1 MAIHEPTV
9 GVAGRDGGS
18 RLAAAHRDRTPM
30 SNSSTAHAVRRL
42 VDPLK
47 EFLHT
52 EAAGGLFLLAAT
64 VVALGWAN
72 SPIAAGYQGLWGQ
85 ELTIGAGPLAVTE
98 DLKHWVNDG
107 LMVLFFFVV
116 GLEIKRELVV
126 GELRDPRRASLPV
139 LAAVGGVVVPA
150 GIFLAFNA
158 GGEGAHGWGI
168 PMATDIAFAVGV
180 LAVLGSRVP
189 AGAKVFLLTLAI
201 VDDILAIT
209 VIAVFYTSQLAV
221 AWLAVAAGGMALV
234 LLLRR
239 LGVRAISAYV
249 PLGILVWLATLESGV
264 HATIAGVALGLAT
277 PARPVGG
284 RPVLEQLQHRLHPLS
299 SYLVIPLFALANAG
313 VPLGADA
320 LDRAARNPVAWGVA
334 LGLLAGKVLG
344 VAGAS
349 LVAVRLRLGTLP
361 DDFTMGHVL
370 GLAALAGIGFTV
382 SLFIAEL
389 AYPGSELV
397 DLAKVGILAGSL
409 VSGLVG
415 AALLVGSGRRQ
426 SRRKTAAARVEGGG
440 AP

>member
-1 MAIHEPTV
+1 
-9 GVAGRDGGS
+9 
-18 RLAAAHRDRTPM
+18 M
-30 SNSSTAHAVRRL
+30 SNSSSTNTVRRL
-42 VDPLK
+42 VDPVK
-47 EFLHT
+47 DFLHT

-72 SPIAAGYQGLWGQ
+72 SPLGAGYQSLWAW

-107 LMVLFFFVV
+107 LMAVFFFVV

-139 LAAVGGVVVPA
+139 LAALGGVVVPA
-150 GIFLAFNA
+150 GIFLALNA
-158 GGEGAHGWGI
+158 GGEGARGWGI

-180 LAVLGSRVP
+180 LAVLGSRIP

-201 VDDILAIT
+201 MDDILAIT
-209 VIAVFYTSQLAV
+209 VIAVFYTDQLAV
-221 AWLAVAAGGMALV
+221 GWLAVAAAGMVLV

-249 PLGILVWLATLESGV
+249 PIGVLVWLATLESGV

-313 VPLGADA
+313 VPLGGDA
-320 LDRAARNPVAWGVA
+320 LGQAARNPVAWGVA

-344 VAGAS
+344 VAGTS
-349 LVAVRLRLGTLP
+349 LVAVRLRLGLLP
-361 DDFTMGHVL
+361 DGLTMRHVL

-397 DLAKVGILAGSL
+397 DQAKVGILAGSL
-409 VSGLVG
+409 ASGLAG
-415 AALLVGSGRRQ
+415 AALLATGRHP
-426 SRRKTAAARVEGGG
+426 SRRTRRPRSSERARRDGHPLRRHDDGS
-440 AP
+440 

>member
-1 MAIHEPTV
+1 MT
-9 GVAGRDGGS
+9 
-18 RLAAAHRDRTPM
+18 
-30 SNSSTAHAVRRL
+30 NSSAADAVRRV
-42 VDPLK
+42 VDPVK
-47 EFLHT
+47 DFLHT

-72 SPIAAGYQGLWGQ
+72 SPFAAGYEGLWGR

-107 LMVLFFFVV
+107 LMALFFFVV

-150 GIFLAFNA
+150 GIFLLLNA
-158 GGEGAHGWGI
+158 GGEGAGGWGI

-209 VIAVFYTSQLAV
+209 VIAVFYTSKLAV
-221 AWLAVAAGGMALV
+221 GWLAVAAGGMALV
-234 LLLRR
+234 VVLRR
-239 LGVRAISAYV
+239 LGVRAVSAYI
-249 PLGILVWLATLESGV
+249 PLGVLVWLATLESGV

-277 PARPVGG
+277 PARPVQG
-284 RPVLEQLQHRLHPLS
+284 RPVLEQLQHRLHPVTAF
-299 SYLVIPLFALANAG
+299 LVVPLFALANAG
-313 VPLGADA
+313 VPLGGDT
-320 LDRAARNPVAWGVA
+320 LGRAITSSVAWGVA
-334 LGLLAGKVLG
+334 LGLVAGKVLG
-344 VAGAS
+344 VAAAS
-349 LVAVRLRLGTLP
+349 LAAVRLRLGTLP
-361 DDFTMGHVL
+361 DDLTMGHVL

-409 VSGLVG
+409 ASGLAG
-415 AALLVGSGRRQ
+415 AALLVGSGRRS
-426 SRRKTAAARVEGGG
+426 SRRETAAARIEPGG

>member
-1 MAIHEPTV
+1 MTS
-9 GVAGRDGGS
+9 GS
-18 RLAAAHRDRTPM
+18 RAV
-30 SNSSTAHAVRRL
+30 AVRRV
-42 VDPLK
+42 VDPVK

-52 EAAGGLFLLAAT
+52 EAAGGVFLLAAT

-72 SPIAAGYQGLWGQ
+72 SPLAAGYQGLWGR

-107 LMVLFFFVV
+107 LMALFFFVV

-139 LAAVGGVVVPA
+139 LAALGGVVVPA
-150 GIFLAFNA
+150 AIFLALNA
-158 GGEGAHGWGI
+158 GGQGARGWGI
-168 PMATDIAFAVGV
+168 PMATDIAFAIGV
-180 LAVLGSRVP
+180 LAVLGARVP

-201 VDDILAIT
+201 VDDILAVT

-221 AWLAVAAGGMALV
+221 GWLAVAGGGMVLILV
-234 LLLRR
+234 LRR

-249 PLGILVWLATLESGV
+249 PIGVLVWLATLESGA
-264 HATIAGVALGLAT
+264 HATIAGVTLGLAT
-277 PARPVGG
+277 PARPVQG
-284 RPVLEQLQHRLHPLS
+284 RPVLELLQHRLHPLS

-313 VPLGADA
+313 VPLGGDA
-320 LDRAARNPVAWGVA
+320 LGRAARSPVAWGVA
-334 LGLLAGKVLG
+334 LGLVAGKVLG

-349 LVAVRLRLGTLP
+349 LVAVRLRLGALP
-361 DDFTMGHVL
+361 DGLTMGHVL

-389 AYPGSELV
+389 AYPGSDLV

-409 VSGLVG
+409 VSGFAG
-415 AALLVGSGRRQ
+415 AALLVSRGRHP
-426 SRRKTAAARVEGGG
+426 SRRDAARMEPVG

>member
-1 MAIHEPTV
+1 MT
-9 GVAGRDGGS
+9 
-18 RLAAAHRDRTPM
+18 
-30 SNSSTAHAVRRL
+30 NSSAADAVRRV
-42 VDPLK
+42 VDPVK

-52 EAAGGLFLLAAT
+52 EAAGGLFLLAGT

-72 SPIAAGYQGLWGQ
+72 SPFAAGYEGLWGR

-107 LMVLFFFVV
+107 LMALFFFVV

-126 GELRDPRRASLPV
+126 GELHDPRRASLPV
-139 LAAVGGVVVPA
+139 LAALGGVVVPA
-150 GIFLAFNA
+150 GIFLLLNT
-158 GGEGAHGWGI
+158 GGEEARGWGI
-168 PMATDIAFAVGV
+168 PMATDIAFAIGV

-209 VIAVFYTSQLAV
+209 VIAVFYTGQLAV
-221 AWLAVAAGGMALV
+221 GWLAVAAGGMVLV
-234 LLLRR
+234 FVLRW
-239 LGVRAISAYV
+239 LGVRAVSAYV
-249 PLGILVWLATLESGV
+249 PLGVLVWLATLESGV

-277 PARPVGG
+277 PARPVRD

-320 LDRAARNPVAWGVA
+320 LGRAARSPVAWGVA
-334 LGLLAGKVLG
+334 LGLVAGKVLG
-344 VAGAS
+344 VAGVG
-349 LVAVRLRLGTLP
+349 LVAVRLRLGALP
-361 DDFTMGHVL
+361 DDVTMRHVL

-389 AYPGSELV
+389 AYPGNDLV

-409 VSGLVG
+409 ISGLGG
-415 AALLVGSGRRQ
+415 AGLLATGHHL
-426 SRRKTAAARVEGGG
+426 SRARTAAARIEPGG

>member
-1 MAIHEPTV
+1 
-9 GVAGRDGGS
+9 
-18 RLAAAHRDRTPM
+18 M
-30 SNSSTAHAVRRL
+30 SNSSSTNAVRRL

-47 EFLHT
+47 DFLHT

-72 SPIAAGYQGLWGQ
+72 SPFATGYEGLWAR

-98 DLKHWVNDG
+98 DLQHWVNDG
-107 LMVLFFFVV
+107 LMAVFFFVV

-126 GELRDPRRASLPV
+126 GELRERRRASLPV
-139 LAAVGGVVVPA
+139 LAAVGGLVVPA
-150 GIFLAFNA
+150 GIFLALNA
-158 GGEGAHGWGI
+158 GDQGARGWGI

-201 VDDILAIT
+201 VDDIVAIT
-209 VIAVFYTSQLAV
+209 VIAVFYTDQLAV
-221 AWLAVAAGGMALV
+221 GWLAIAAGGMALV
-234 LLLRR
+234 LVLRR

-249 PLGILVWLATLESGV
+249 PIGVLVWLATLESGV

-320 LDRAARNPVAWGVA
+320 LGRAAGNPVAWGVA
-334 LGLLAGKVLG
+334 LGLVAGKVLG

-349 LVAVRLRLGTLP
+349 LVAVRLRLGALP
-361 DDFTMGHVL
+361 DDLTMGHVL

-389 AYPGSELV
+389 AYPGSDLV

-409 VSGLVG
+409 VSGLAG
-415 AALLVGSGRRQ
+415 AALLVSRGRQ
-426 SRRKTAAARVEGGG
+426 PSRRDATRMEPVG

>member
-1 MAIHEPTV
+1 
-9 GVAGRDGGS
+9 
-18 RLAAAHRDRTPM
+18 
-30 SNSSTAHAVRRL
+30 
-42 VDPLK
+42 
-47 EFLHT
+47 
-52 EAAGGLFLLAAT
+52 AAGGLFLLAAT
-64 VVALGWAN
+64 VLALGWAN
-72 SPIAAGYQGLWGQ
+72 SPFAAGYDGLWGR

-107 LMVLFFFVV
+107 LMAVFFFVV

-126 GELRDPRRASLPV
+126 GELRDRRRASLPV
-139 LAAVGGVVVPA
+139 LAALGGVVVPA
-150 GIFLAFNA
+150 GIFLALNA
-158 GGEGAHGWGI
+158 GGEGARGWGI
-168 PMATDIAFAVGV
+168 PMATDIAFAIGV

-209 VIAVFYTSQLAV
+209 VIAVFYTSQLALG
-221 AWLAVAAGGMALV
+221 WLAVAVGGMALV
-234 LLLRR
+234 LVLRR

-249 PLGILVWLATLESGV
+249 PIGVLVWLATLESGV

-313 VPLGADA
+313 VPLGGDA
-320 LDRAARNPVAWGVA
+320 LGRAAGNPVAWGVA
-334 LGLLAGKVLG
+334 LGLLGGKVLG

-349 LVAVRLRLGTLP
+349 LVAVRLRLGVLP
-361 DDFTMGHVL
+361 DDLTMRHVL

-409 VSGLVG
+409 ASGLVG
-415 AALLVGSGRRQ
+415 AALLAAGRHP
-426 SRRKTAAARVEGGG
+426 SRRDPAAASVNG
-440 AP
+440 ARAP

>member
-1 MAIHEPTV
+1 MTN
-9 GVAGRDGGS
+9 RS
-18 RLAAAHRDRTPM
+18 AAD
-30 SNSSTAHAVRRL
+30 AVRRV
-42 VDPLK
+42 VDPVK
-47 EFLHT
+47 DFLHT

-72 SPIAAGYQGLWGQ
+72 SPFAAGYEGLWGR

-107 LMVLFFFVV
+107 LMALFFFVV

-139 LAAVGGVVVPA
+139 LAALGGVVVPA
-150 GIFLAFNA
+150 GIFLLLNV
-158 GGEGAHGWGI
+158 GGQGARGWGI
-168 PMATDIAFAVGV
+168 PMATDIAFAIGV

-221 AWLAVAAGGMALV
+221 GWLAVAAGGMALV
-234 LLLRR
+234 FVLRR

-249 PLGILVWLATLESGV
+249 PLGVLVWLATLESGV

-277 PARPVGG
+277 PARPVQG

-320 LDRAARNPVAWGVA
+320 LERAAGSPVAWGVA

-349 LVAVRLRLGTLP
+349 LAAVRLRLGSLP
-361 DDFTMGHVL
+361 DDLTMRHVL

-389 AYPGSELV
+389 AYPGSDLI

-409 VSGLVG
+409 ASGLAG
-415 AALLVGSGRRQ
+415 AALLANGRLL
-426 SRRKTAAARVEGGG
+426 SRRDAAAAGIEPGG

>member
-1 MAIHEPTV
+1 MIN
-9 GVAGRDGGS
+9 GS
-18 RLAAAHRDRTPM
+18 PAD
-30 SNSSTAHAVRRL
+30 AVRRV

-47 EFLHT
+47 DFLHT
-52 EAAGGLFLLAAT
+52 EAAGGLILLAAT
-64 VVALGWAN
+64 VVALSWAN
-72 SPIAAGYQGLWGQ
+72 SPFAAGYQGLWGR
-85 ELTIGAGPLAVTE
+85 ELTIGVEPVAVTE

-107 LMVLFFFVV
+107 LMAMFFFVV

-126 GELRDPRRASLPV
+126 GELRDPRRGSLPV

-150 GIFLAFNA
+150 GIFLLLNA
-158 GGEGAHGWGI
+158 GGQGARGWGI

-221 AWLAVAAGGMALV
+221 GWLAVAAGGMALV
-234 LLLRR
+234 FVLRR
-239 LGVRAISAYV
+239 LGVRAVSAYV

-313 VPLGADA
+313 VPLAGDA
-320 LDRAARNPVAWGVA
+320 LGRAARSPVAWGVA

-344 VAGAS
+344 VAAAS
-349 LVAVRLRLGTLP
+349 LAAVRLRLGALP
-361 DDFTMGHVL
+361 DDLTMGHVL

-389 AYPGSELV
+389 AYPGSELA

-415 AALLVGSGRRQ
+415 AALLAGSGRRQ
-426 SRRKTAAARVEGGG
+426 SRRGTGVARVE
-440 AP
+440 

>member
-1 MAIHEPTV
+1 MT
-9 GVAGRDGGS
+9 
-18 RLAAAHRDRTPM
+18 
-30 SNSSTAHAVRRL
+30 NSSAADAVRRV
-42 VDPLK
+42 VDPVK

-52 EAAGGLFLLAAT
+52 EAAGGLFLLAGT

-72 SPIAAGYQGLWGQ
+72 SPFAAGYEGLWGR

-107 LMVLFFFVV
+107 LMALFFFVV

-126 GELRDPRRASLPV
+126 GELHDPRRASLPV
-139 LAAVGGVVVPA
+139 LAALGGVVVPA
-150 GIFLAFNA
+150 GIFLLLNT
-158 GGEGAHGWGI
+158 GGEEARGWGI
-168 PMATDIAFAVGV
+168 PMATDIAFAIGV

-209 VIAVFYTSQLAV
+209 VIAVFYTGQLAV
-221 AWLAVAAGGMALV
+221 GWLAVAAGGMVLV
-234 LLLRR
+234 FVLRW
-239 LGVRAISAYV
+239 LGVRAVSAYV
-249 PLGILVWLATLESGV
+249 PLGVLVWLATLESGVHATIAGVALGLATLESGV

-277 PARPVGG
+277 PARPVRD

-320 LDRAARNPVAWGVA
+320 LGRAARSPVAWGVA
-334 LGLLAGKVLG
+334 LGLVAGKVLG
-344 VAGAS
+344 VAGVG
-349 LVAVRLRLGTLP
+349 LVAVRLRLGALP
-361 DDFTMGHVL
+361 DDVTMRHVL

-389 AYPGSELV
+389 AYPGNDLV

-409 VSGLVG
+409 ISGLGG
-415 AALLVGSGRRQ
+415 AGLLATGHHL
-426 SRRKTAAARVEGGG
+426 SRARTAAARIEPGG

>member
-1 MAIHEPTV
+1 MP
-9 GVAGRDGGS
+9 
-18 RLAAAHRDRTPM
+18 
-30 SNSSTAHAVRRL
+30 NSSAADAVRRV
-42 VDPLK
+42 VDPVK
-47 EFLHT
+47 DFLHT

-64 VVALGWAN
+64 AVALGWAN
-72 SPIAAGYQGLWGQ
+72 SPFAAGYESLWGR

-107 LMVLFFFVV
+107 LMAVFFFVV

-126 GELRDPRRASLPV
+126 GELREPRRASLPV

-150 GIFLAFNA
+150 GIFLLLNA
-158 GGEGAHGWGI
+158 GGQGASGWGI

-180 LAVLGSRVP
+180 LAVLGSRIP

-221 AWLAVAAGGMALV
+221 AWLAVAVAGMALV
-234 LLLRR
+234 LLLRQ

-249 PLGILVWLATLESGV
+249 PLGVLVWLATLESGV

-313 VPLGADA
+313 VPLGGDA
-320 LDRAARNPVAWGVA
+320 LGRAARSPVAWGVA
-334 LGLLAGKVLG
+334 LGLLAGKILG

-349 LVAVRLRLGTLP
+349 LAAVRLRVGTLP
-361 DDFTMGHVL
+361 DDLTMRHVL

-389 AYPGSELV
+389 AYPGSDLI
-397 DLAKVGILAGSL
+397 DLAKVGILAGSV
-409 VSGLVG
+409 VSGLIG
-415 AALLVGSGRRQ
+415 ATLLATGHRLSRGR
-426 SRRKTAAARVEGGG
+426 TAAAWMERGG

>member
-1 MAIHEPTV
+1 MSTGTPP
-9 GVAGRDGGS
+9 AGRRSLLQFIATQNASAVVLLGATI
-18 RLAAAHRDRTPM
+18 AA
-30 SNSSTAHAVRRL
+30 L
-42 VDPLK
+42 V
-47 EFLHT
+47 
-52 EAAGGLFLLAAT
+52 
-64 VVALGWAN
+64 WAN
-72 SPIAAGYQGLWGQ
+72 SPWWETYEHVW
-85 ELTIGAGPLAVTE
+85 ETPLVVRFGEAE
-98 DLKHWVNDG
+98 FGMSLRHWINDG
-107 LMVLFFFVV
+107 LMALFFFVV

-139 LAAVGGVVVPA
+139 LAALGGVVVPA
-150 GIFLAFNA
+150 GIFLLLNV
-158 GGEGAHGWGI
+158 GGQGARGWGI
-168 PMATDIAFAVGV
+168 PMATDIAFAIGV

-221 AWLAVAAGGMALV
+221 GWLAVAAGGMALV
-234 LLLRR
+234 FVLRR

-249 PLGILVWLATLESGV
+249 PLGVLVWLATLESGV

-277 PARPVGG
+277 PARSVKG

-320 LDRAARNPVAWGVA
+320 LERAAGSPVAWGVA

-349 LVAVRLRLGTLP
+349 LAAVRLRLGSLP
-361 DDFTMGHVL
+361 DDLTMRHVL

-389 AYPGSELV
+389 AYPGSDLI

-409 VSGLVG
+409 ASGLAG
-415 AALLVGSGRRQ
+415 AALLANGRLP
-426 SRRKTAAARVEGGG
+426 SRRDAAAAGIEPGG

>member
-1 MAIHEPTV
+1 
-9 GVAGRDGGS
+9 
-18 RLAAAHRDRTPM
+18 
-30 SNSSTAHAVRRL
+30 
-42 VDPLK
+42 
-47 EFLHT
+47 
-52 EAAGGLFLLAAT
+52 
-64 VVALGWAN
+64 
-72 SPIAAGYQGLWGQ
+72 
-85 ELTIGAGPLAVTE
+85 
-98 DLKHWVNDG
+98 
-107 LMVLFFFVV
+107 
-116 GLEIKRELVV
+116 
-126 GELRDPRRASLPV
+126 
-139 LAAVGGVVVPA
+139 
-150 GIFLAFNA
+150 
-158 GGEGAHGWGI
+158 
-168 PMATDIAFAVGV
+168 
-180 LAVLGSRVP
+180 
-189 AGAKVFLLTLAI
+189 
-201 VDDILAIT
+201 
-209 VIAVFYTSQLAV
+209 
-221 AWLAVAAGGMALV
+221 
-234 LLLRR
+234 
-239 LGVRAISAYV
+239 
-249 PLGILVWLATLESGV
+249 V